1 MQQYETLNGL
11 VLRWIKSQNRARASH
26 VQEST
31 RYSSAA
37 RRVSPHLQAWAVP
50 VLYLVLAGVAS
61 AQSASDFGTVQ
72 TGAKAV
78 VNLIRIIGGVVGVA
92 ALVFGSF
99 RLMGG
104 DMVRGLMGVFG
115 SVLAL
120 LIAANAQSIVTGFYS
135 TTG

>member
-1 MQQYETLNGL
+1 MQQYKTQNGL
-11 VLRWIKSQNRARASH
+11 VPRWIKPRKIVQALH
-26 VQEST
+26 VQNSM
-31 RYSSAA
+31 RCHSAA

-50 VLYLVLAGVAS
+50 FLCLALAGLAS

>member
-1 MQQYETLNGL
+1 MQQQQTQNGP
-11 VLRWIKSQNRARASH
+11 VPRWSKPHRLTQPSH
-26 VQEST
+26 VNN
-31 RYSSAA
+31 SSRDRSAV
-37 RRVSPHLQAWAVP
+37 RRALPHFKVWALP
-50 VLYLVLAGVAS
+50 VLCFALASVAS

>member
-1 MQQYETLNGL
+1 MQQYKTQSGP
-11 VLRWIKSQNRARASH
+11 VPRWIKPRNLSH
-26 VQEST
+26 VQKSIRSHCT
-31 RYSSAA
+31 A

-50 VLYLVLAGVAS
+50 LLCLALASMAS

>member
-1 MQQYETLNGL
+1 
-11 VLRWIKSQNRARASH
+11 
-26 VQEST
+26 
-31 RYSSAA
+31 
-37 RRVSPHLQAWAVP
+37 
-50 VLYLVLAGVAS
+50 
-61 AQSASDFGTVQ
+61 
-72 TGAKAV
+72 
-78 VNLIRIIGGVVGVA
+78 VA

>member
-1 MQQYETLNGL
+1 MQQYKTQSGP
-11 VLRWIKSQNRARASH
+11 VPRWIKPRNLSH
-26 VQEST
+26 VQKST
-31 RYSSAA
+31 RSHSTA
-37 RRVSPHLQAWAVP
+37 RRVVPHLQVWAVP
-50 VLYLVLAGVAS
+50 LLCLALASMAS

>member
-1 MQQYETLNGL
+1 MQQYKKQSGP
-11 VLRWIKSQNRARASH
+11 VPRWIKPGNLAQASN
-26 VQEST
+26 VQKVT
-31 RYSSAA
+31 HGRRTA

-50 VLYLVLAGVAS
+50 FLCLALVGVAS

-78 VNLIRIIGGVVGVA
+78 VNLISIIGGVVGVV
-92 ALVFGSF
+92 ALVFGSI

>member
-1 MQQYETLNGL
+1 MLHVIQKKNSLSSSRLTDLARSKAAKI
-11 VLRWIKSQNRARASH
+11 VL
-26 VQEST
+26 
-31 RYSSAA
+31 
-37 RRVSPHLQAWAVP
+37 PHLKMWAVF
-50 VLYLVLAGVAS
+50 VLFLSLASVAS

-72 TGAKAV
+72 AGARAV

>member
-1 MQQYETLNGL
+1 M
-11 VLRWIKSQNRARASH
+11 V
-26 VQEST
+26 
-31 RYSSAA
+31 
-37 RRVSPHLQAWAVP
+37 
-50 VLYLVLAGVAS
+50 S